1 MPRSYAYNLGL
12 SWPDYLKVNEIRG
25 VGDEVRQL
33 RYEVSSSNR
42 QLIATY
48 EELQREH
55 IAATRSISDAV
66 SSGFEQLSFD
76 MQAISSGIAELTSVF
91 EWGFSELLAGV
102 GHINDSLRELVKIAK
117 TPAQTWAYEQFEID
131 RDGFRQGLYEE
142 ALEYLNRSIEGY
154 GGNTGYKLEYRF
166 HFLLGTIRLGSFQN
180 NSPSIVDL
188 GEAEKAFL
196 AAAKYARHDQP
207 NEAGRSFLAAGWAAY
222 SQGKIPEAEK
232 LTEEAI
238 SLYPELGEAYF
249 QLAKILMHRG
259 DPENGLLPL
268 RKAVELDRNYAIK
281 ASSDDDFRRYDKQVN
296 SLIQQMHKEMR
307 EKSKNALVVLEKNAS
322 QLENSHVQE
331 FSSNKYA
338 DVTPLKNSINNA
350 KKAAGNNTYYGY
362 LDALSYCEQ
371 ARDILSKIRQ
381 AFFNSAI
388 SDVRSKLSNIDSEMR
403 GIKNSDMRATW
414 GWLIAVG
421 VIISFVLSVSQ
432 CSNMM
437 DANKRQAQVRQQ
449 AFDRMHA
456 DLRSK
461 GYRDPGRLTWDQVRQ
476 HGYSKEKMPP
486 AEVGSAFGTW
496 FIYLFLGVVISVIL
510 GNIANAAQ
518 KKSEMSDLEREQSR
532 LKKIEGELGELQ
544 INA

>member
-1 MPRSYAYNLGL
+1 MPRSYAYHRGL

-33 RYEVSSSNR
+33 HYEVSSSNR
-42 QLIATY
+42 KLIATY

-55 IAATRSISDAV
+55 ITATRSISDAV

-117 TPAQTWAYEQFEID
+117 TPAQTWAYEQFEIA

-222 SQGKIPEAEK
+222 CQGKIPEAEK
-232 LTEEAI
+232 LTEQAI

-259 DPENGLLPL
+259 DPENALLPL

-281 ASSDDDFRRYDKQVN
+281 ASSDDDFRRHDKQVN
-296 SLIQQMHKEMR
+296 SLIQQMHKETR
-307 EKSKNALVVLEKNAS
+307 EKSKNALVVLKKNAS

-331 FSSNKYA
+331 FSSSKYA

-350 KKAAGNNTYYGY
+350 KKATGNNTYFGY

-371 ARDILSKIRQ
+371 ARDILSKTRQ

-388 SDVRSKLSNIDSEMR
+388 SDVRSKLSDIDSKMW
-403 GIKNSDMRATW
+403 GIKKSDMRATW
-414 GWLIAVG
+414 GWLIAIG
-421 VIISFVLSVSQ
+421 ILISFVLSVSQ

-437 DANKRQAQVRQQ
+437 DANKRQAQIHQQ
-449 AFDRMHA
+449 AVDRMYN

-461 GYRDPGRLTWDQVRQ
+461 GYRDDTGRLTWDQVRQ
-476 HGYSKEKMPP
+476 YGYSK
-486 AEVGSAFGTW
+486 
-496 FIYLFLGVVISVIL
+496 
-510 GNIANAAQ
+510 
-518 KKSEMSDLEREQSR
+518 
-532 LKKIEGELGELQ
+532 
-544 INA
+544 